1 MKRIHLLDV
10 YSRLAEDEALDAAGL
25 MGLPYKLYQHQLET
39 YLALTQGTTPVVFNT
54 AMTGD
59 GKSLAGSLSLLEQGR
74 YTLAMYPT
82 NELIRD
88 QRRAVQQMQQVW
100 GTQFP
105 VTQLNSHTLDEA
117 MAACPAANR
126 GDALLSLM
134 RNGDLVLSNP
144 DIFHYLMQMFYVR
157 GGPKGDAPDKIVGT
171 FLRLFDQLTFD
182 EFHIFETP
190 QIISVLNALLFL
202 DETGGANR
210 YLFLSATPDPLM
222 LDYLNK
228 AGLNSTVIKGDYR
241 HGTPSQPGWRKILRA
256 TDLYLVA
263 GKAEE
268 WVKEHVEAVILP
280 FFEHEQHR
288 GAKGALI
295 VNSVAT
301 ALRLTA
307 LLRPIFA
314 ARGLTVEPN
323 TGLTGAEGRRRSYE
337 ATLLIGTS
345 TVDVG
350 VDFKINFLIFES
362 RDGGSFLQRLGRMG
376 RHEGYE
382 GRDGTRIKFE
392 HFEAYAL
399 LPDFIY
405 ERLFVG
411 KQGESALIGAM
422 EEMEE
427 MDRETFNA
435 KITEAFPQANQF
447 KSYAHRWGMI
457 QSTRVIYSLGAPPI
471 KETYEGTRE
480 QLRERYE
487 QTFGCKLP
495 VERFHALRKKA
506 KPIFCEASSFRGGS
520 PWQGAAIDESQRGA
534 DRLVLYDL
542 RRLLT
547 NYQAEL
553 LDKEEFEAEVQRWG
567 KNMRPFK
574 GAKPIAYL
582 RLQSLLPKRRPLTV
596 HLATDL
602 SDWSAERFD
611 QVIELKGLSLSID
624 GFDELNALNRLIAQ
638 RTFVAIVVLK
648 HPAELQRQLFLPWPF
663 PIEKLVGRD
672 GIEGSIA
679 FAREALLLETAMR
692 ERWLKSEVGGAIIC

>member
-1 MKRIHLLDV
+1 MKRIHLPDV
-10 YSRLAEDEALDAAGL
+10 YSRLAKDEALVAAGL
-25 MGLPYKLYQHQLET
+25 VDLPYRLYQHQLET
-39 YLALTQGTTPVVFNT
+39 FLALTQGTTPVVFNT

-59 GKSLAGSLSLLEQGR
+59 GKSLAGSLPLLEKEM

-100 GTQFP
+100 ATQFP
-105 VTQLNSHTLDEA
+105 VTLLNSQTLDEQ
-117 MAACPAANR
+117 MAACSALKR

-144 DIFHYLMQMFYVR
+144 DVFHYLMQMFYVR
-157 GGPKGDAPDKIVGT
+157 QGPKGDAPDKIVGT

-182 EFHIFETP
+182 EFHIFKTP

-202 DETGGANR
+202 DQTGGANR

-228 AGLNSTVIKGDYR
+228 AGLGSTIIKGNYR
-241 HGTPSQPGWRKILRA
+241 HGASSPGWRKILRA
-256 TDLYLVA
+256 TDLNIVA

-268 WVKEHVEAVILP
+268 WVEEHVETLILP
-280 FFEHEQHR
+280 FFEQHR

-307 LLRPIFA
+307 RLRPIFA
-314 ARGLTVEPN
+314 ARGFTVEPN
-323 TGLTGAEGRRRSYE
+323 TGLTGAEGRRRSYQ

-376 RHEGYE
+376 RHGGYE
-382 GRDGTRIKFE
+382 RADGTKIKFE

-399 LPDFIY
+399 VPDFIY

-411 KQGESALIGAM
+411 KQGNSPLIGAI
-422 EEMEE
+422 EE

-435 KITEAFPQANQF
+435 KITEVFPQANQF

-457 QSTRVIYSLGAPPI
+457 QSTRVIYSLGAPTI
-471 KETYEGTRE
+471 KESYEGTRQ

-495 VERFHALRKKA
+495 VERFHALRKQA
-506 KPIFCEASSFRGGS
+506 KPIYSEASSFRGGS
-520 PWQGAAIDESQRGA
+520 PWQAAAIDESQRGA
-534 DRLVLYDL
+534 DRLLLYDL

-547 NYQAEL
+547 NYQVEL
-553 LDKEEFEAEVQRWG
+553 LDQEEFEAEVQRWG
-567 KNMRPFK
+567 KDMRPFK
-574 GAKPIAYL
+574 RAEPIAYL

-596 HLATDL
+596 HLSTDL

-611 QVIELKGLSLSID
+611 QVIELKGLSLSLD
-624 GFDELNALNRLIAQ
+624 GFDELNALNRQIAQ

-663 PIEKLVGRD
+663 PIEKLIGRD
-672 GIEGSIA
+672 GIQGSIA
-679 FAREALLLETAMR
+679 FAREALLLETAIS
-692 ERWLKSEVGGAIIC
+692 KTKGG

>member
-1 MKRIHLLDV
+1 MKRIHLPDV
-10 YSRLAEDEALDAAGL
+10 YSRLAEDEALAAAGL
-25 MGLPYKLYQHQLET
+25 TGLPYQLYQHQLET
-39 YLALTQGTTPVVFNT
+39 FLALTQGTTPVVFNT

-59 GKSLAGSLSLLEQGR
+59 GKSLAGSLSLFEKEM

-88 QRRAVQQMQQVW
+88 QKRAVEQMQQVW
-100 GTQFP
+100 GTEFP
-105 VTQLNSHTLDEA
+105 VTLLNSHTLDEQ
-117 MAACPAANR
+117 MAACSTLKR

-144 DIFHYLMQMFYVR
+144 DVFHYLMQMFYVR
-157 GGPKGDAPDKIVGT
+157 QGPKGDAPDKIVGA

-182 EFHIFETP
+182 EFHIFKTP

-202 DETGGANR
+202 DQTGGANR

-222 LDYLNK
+222 LDYLNR
-228 AGLNSTVIKGDYR
+228 AGLSSTVIKGDYR
-241 HGTPSQPGWRKILRA
+241 HGASQPGWRKILRA
-256 TDLYLVA
+256 TDLYMVA

-268 WVKEHVEAVILP
+268 WVKEQVETVILP
-280 FFEHEQHR
+280 FFEQHQA
-288 GAKGALI
+288 AKGALI

-307 LLRPIFA
+307 FLRPIFA

-323 TGLTGAEGRRRSYE
+323 TGLTGAEGRQRSYQ

-382 GRDGTRIKFE
+382 RADGTRVKFE
-392 HFEAYAL
+392 HFQAYAL
-399 LPDFIY
+399 VPDFIY

-411 KQGESALIGAM
+411 KQGDSPLIGGI
-422 EEMEE
+422 EE

-435 KITEAFPQANQF
+435 KITDVFPQANQF
-447 KSYAHRWGMI
+447 KSYAHRWGLI
-457 QSTRVIYSLGAPPI
+457 QSTRVIYSLGAPTI
-471 KETYEGTRE
+471 KESYEGTRQ
-480 QLRERYE
+480 QLRKRYE

-495 VERFHALRKKA
+495 VERFHALRKEA
-506 KPIFCEASSFRGGS
+506 DPKPIYSEASSFRGGS
-520 PWQGAAIDESQRGA
+520 PWQAAAIDESQRGA

-553 LDKEEFEAEVQRWG
+553 IDQEEFEAEVQRWG
-567 KNMRPFK
+567 KNLKRFK
-574 GAKPIAYL
+574 RAEPIAYL

-611 QVIELKGLSLSID
+611 QVIELRGLSLSLD
-624 GFDELNALNRLIAQ
+624 GFDELNALNREIAK
-638 RTFVAIVVLK
+638 RPFVAIVVLK

-663 PIEKLVGRD
+663 PIEKVIGRD
-672 GIEGSIA
+672 GIQGSIA

-692 ERWLKSEVGGAIIC
+692 ERWLKSEVVGAIIC